1 MGIEVGIAVATVG
14 AGKIVSKLASKGSKI
29 MQTHHRPIAAEPDK
43 ISSPSGEPS
52 GSSINAPKEVPAQK
66 PLQNHHFA
74 TNKNE
79 KITPQFEEITKK
91 YNLDLNGD
99 WNMEM
104 LPHQG
109 RHPNDYHK
117 FVLEQML
124 EIDRVP
130 NMNRMEFIKQFDQ
143 KVKVPIRN
151 NPEMLYKKFWR

>member
-1 MGIEVGIAVATVG
+1 MTMATWAIP
-14 AGKIVSKLASKGSKI
+14 AGVEGYMLARAKGLNGWTGLEKSNV
-29 MQTHHRPIAAEPDK
+29 MATRHRPVMTNPDK
-43 ISSPSGEPS
+43 ITSPSGEPS

-79 KITPQFEEITKK
+79 KFTPQFEEITKK

-99 WNMEM
+99 WNIEK

-117 FVLEQML
+117 FVL
-124 EIDRVP
+124 
-130 NMNRMEFIKQFDQ
+130 
-143 KVKVPIRN
+143 
-151 NPEMLYKKFWR
+151 KKC